1 MGLAIGLLHFTS
13 PPVVGGV
20 ETVLGHHAR
29 LMADAGHAVRMMT
42 GRGGRPDPRVELVRL
57 PLADGRH
64 PAVRGVQ
71 RALDAGSVPPGFG
84 SLVDALARDLREAT
98 AGLDMV
104 IAHNTCSLNVN
115 IPLTAALRR
124 LVEDR
129 AIRRL
134 VAWNHDVAAASERYR
149 TRLYPGYPWD
159 LFRQPW
165 TRTIAVTISD
175 ARRTELVAAT
185 GGPADEI
192 RVVPNGIDRGRF
204 LGLAPATLGL
214 IGALDLHAA
223 APVLLTPARVMPR
236 KNLELAVRVVVEL
249 RRSGEDARL
258 VLTGAPDAQDPDARG
273 QLDALR
279 TLAKAGGGGHR
290 ADGGVHLLIDGPPV
304 WRSARVVADLY
315 RVADALF
322 LPSRDEG
329 FGLPILEAGVSRLP
343 VICADIPALRE
354 LAGDDAMY
362 VDPDGDPATAA
373 ALVRGRLDADPAY
386 RLAARSRA
394 SFDWN
399 AVFEA
404 RIRPL
409 LEEAAG

>member
-29 LMADAGHAVRMMT
+29 LMVDAGHTVRMIT
-42 GRGGRPDPRVELVRL
+42 GRGGRPDPRVELVRV
-57 PLADGRH
+57 PLADGQH
-64 PAVRGVQ
+64 PVVRGVQ

-84 SLVDALARDLREAT
+84 GLVDAIARDLREAT
-98 AGLDMV
+98 AGLDVV
-104 IAHNTCSLNVN
+104 IAHNACSLNVN
-115 IPLTAALRR
+115 TALTAALRL

-134 VAWNHDVAAASERYR
+134 VAWNHDVAAASDRYR
-149 TRLYPGYPWD
+149 ARLHPGYPWD

-165 TRTIAVTISD
+165 PRAIAVTISE
-175 ARRTELVAAT
+175 ARRTELAAAM
-185 GGPADEI
+185 GMQAGDI

-204 LGLAPATLGL
+204 LGLSPATRAL
-214 IGALDLHAA
+214 IDALDLHAA

-236 KNLELAVRVVVEL
+236 KNLELAVRVVAEL
-249 RRSGEDARL
+249 RRPGEDARL
-258 VLTGAPDAQDPDARG
+258 LLTGAPDAQDPGSRD

-279 TLAKAGGGGHR
+279 TLARARGGEDR
-290 ADGGVHLLIDGPPV
+290 ADGGVHLLVDGRLA
-304 WRSARVVADLY
+304 WRSPRVVADLY

-322 LPSRDEG
+322 LPSREEG
-329 FGLPILEAGVSRLP
+329 FGLPVLEAGVSRLP

-354 LAGDDAMY
+354 LADDDATY
-362 VDPDGDPATAA
+362 VDPDGDAASVA
-373 ALVRGRLDADPAY
+373 ALVRGRLDSDPAY

-394 SFDWN
+394 SFAWG

-409 LEEAAG
+409 LEEAAR

>member
-1 MGLAIGLLHFTS
+1 MALAIGLLHFTS

-29 LMADAGHAVRMMT
+29 LMADAGHAVRMIT
-42 GRGGRPDPRVELVRL
+42 GRGGAPDPRVEVVRV

-71 RALDAGSVPPGFG
+71 RALDAGTVPTGYDR
-84 SLVDALARDLREAT
+84 LVDALVRDLGEAT
-98 AGLDMV
+98 SRLDV
-104 IAHNTCSLNVN
+104 VVAHNACSLNVN

-134 VAWNHDVAAASERYR
+134 VAWNHDVATVSDRYR
-149 TRLYPGYPWD
+149 ARLHPGRPWD
-159 LFRQPW
+159 LFREPW
-165 TRTIAVTISD
+165 PRTLAVTISE
-175 ARRTELVAAT
+175 ARRTELAAAT
-185 GGPADEI
+185 GMPAGEI

-214 IGALDLHAA
+214 IDALELRPA

-236 KNLELAVRVVVEL
+236 KNLELAIRVVVEL

-258 VLTGAPDAQDPDARG
+258 LLTGAPDAHDPDARG

-279 TLAKAGGGGHR
+279 TLAKAGGSGSR
-290 ADGGVHLLIDGPPV
+290 ADGGVHLLVDGPPV
-304 WRSARVVADLY
+304 WRSGRVVADLF

-329 FGLPILEAGVSRLP
+329 FGLPVLEAGVSRLP
-343 VICADIPALRE
+343 VICADIAALRE
-354 LAGDDAMY
+354 LAGDEATY
-362 VDPDGDPATAA
+362 VDPDGDPAVVAA
-373 ALVRGRLDADPAY
+373 QVQGRLDADPAY
-386 RLAARSRA
+386 RLAVRCRA
-394 SFDWN
+394 SFDWA
-399 AVFEA
+399 AVFET